1 MTCNVIPKAK
11 KTRSSAVERSYQLYT
26 IEEYWKLIEGA
37 DQANRGRGDPVL
49 KDLIIVAAHTG
60 CRLGELCNLR
70 LDYVGEDWLQVADS
84 KTPRGIRKNPNI
96 S

>member
-11 KTRSSAVERSYQLYT
+11 KTRSSAVERSHQPYT

-49 KDLIIVAAHTG
+49 EDLIIVAAHTG